1 MLAAVP
7 VLAQPSESRVGGVR
21 VIGGEA
27 SCWSTSQAPCEV
39 SDRASIRI
47 VTGPRAATVELVR
60 VEVALPNAPDAWR
73 EVRATGL
80 FTRDELVH
88 ANPRPR
94 RSIRVRARQSAEV
107 TVFHDGVPMVEGMV
121 YRVRLLVNGRSVMV
135 RSPVVVYAEHP
146 DPEFADP

>member
-1 MLAAVP
+1 MMLACPA
-7 VLAQPSESRVGGVR
+7 LAQPSEARVAGVR
-21 VIGGEA
+21 VVGTET

-39 SDRASIRI
+39 SDHASIRI
-47 VTGPRAATVELVR
+47 VTGARAATVELVR
-60 VEVALPNAPDAWR
+60 VEVALPDAPSAWR
-73 EVRATGL
+73 ELRADGL

-94 RSIRVRARQSAEV
+94 RSIRVRARQSTDV
-107 TVFHDGVPMVEGMV
+107 TVFHERAPMVEGMA
-121 YRVRLLVNGRSVMV
+121 YRVRLLVNGRPVTV